1 VFRLLARLEQE
12 LQELQQGVLVDVDL
26 HLPFVV
32 EMVAA
37 ELVVAVEQI
46 LLGDLVEVLVEAGVD
61 VFHFVPDNDG
71 YDWIQR
77 AD

>member
-1 VFRLLARLEQE
+1 
-12 LQELQQGVLVDVDL
+12 L

-37 ELVVAVEQI
+37 ELVVAVEQS
-46 LLGDLVEVLVEAGVD
+46 LLGDLVEVLVEAGAD